1 MDSNISGL
9 MTTRSPSPFPN
20 SNTHTPN
27 MTSNIAPLYHIAPLT
42 APGMDL
48 IDGDGGIKVDISTM
62 MVEERRT
69 RCQCWFVCTIACNIL
84 LEVRKLI
91 LSNKTNNENEVTLKE
106 FTLYVLYYAAA
117 TLGGVDTYADGR
129 NPPHGFPY
137 YTNTELA
144 KYLDNLSI
152 PLDKAEGIVVEPIIS
167 MLTWKGL
174 QALHYVCGPFDIED
188 LPMVAKTKSYYGL
201 FQSYT
206 HTDHHCLIIEMNLL
220 DPKCE
225 AIIIEGMEEIHGKFH
240 SGSWFDPVTIQIV
253 PNAHSMTN
261 VVIFI
266 DWIDGKAERAAIE
279 KIVSDTREEDRLDI
293 PASDREDGNEDL
305 AGLSTLPEEIPQDIP
320 SCSTTR
326 LAHLASKTIR
336 NDCKIIHEAGIP
348 AIGGS
353 RLPMKQKRII
363 ADPPTSITGVLPKP
377 LSKVR
382 AEQWDQPTVRG
393 TSEWVM
399 ESDIHDSEMHRL
411 YVEGKAMQPHK
422 WSSDH
427 TAPMF
432 HINEY
437 ARSLPSLP
445 KNLVAHHNDPDWMT
459 EVIQSFSANLS
470 GIPRNL
476 QLEGLHVNIDDANV
490 WYWLNLVKPKYHRAQ
505 AENLLQSIF
514 STVGRWD

>member
-1 MDSNISGL
+1 MALHGL
-9 MTTRSPSPFPN
+9 EHIWPDNHKVTFPVPQL
-20 SNTHTPN
+20 NTHTPN

-69 RCQCWFVCTIACNIL
+69 RRQCWFVCTIACNIL

-152 PLDKAEGIVVEPIIS
+152 PLDKAEGIVVEPIIP

-174 QALHYVCGPFDIED
+174 RALHYICGPFNIED
-188 LPMVAKTKSYYGL
+188 LPMVAKTESYYGL

-206 HTDHHCLIIEMNLL
+206 HTDHHRLVIEMNLL
-220 DPKCE
+220 DPKRE

-240 SGSWFDPVTIQIV
+240 SGGWFDPVAIQIV

-266 DWIDGKAERAAIE
+266 DWVDGKAERAAIE
-279 KIVSDTREEDRLDI
+279 KIVSDTREEDRLW
-293 PASDREDGNEDL
+293 ELE
-305 AGLSTLPEEIPQDIP
+305 
-320 SCSTTR
+320 CS
-326 LAHLASKTIR
+326 
-336 NDCKIIHEAGIP
+336 
-348 AIGGS
+348 
-353 RLPMKQKRII
+353 RII
-363 ADPPTSITGVLPKP
+363 ADTSLHTLVETWDPKTRDWDIPGGITCGSTRGSPVLCPAEKEKLKRIKDQERDERVGKSLEGRKRKRSGKDVGDSTSKKKKRAPKP
-377 LSKVR
+377 K
-382 AEQWDQPTVRG
+382 
-393 TSEWVM
+393 
-399 ESDIHDSEMHRL
+399 
-411 YVEGKAMQPHK
+411 
-422 WSSDH
+422 
-427 TAPMF
+427 
-432 HINEY
+432 
-437 ARSLPSLP
+437 
-445 KNLVAHHNDPDWMT
+445 
-459 EVIQSFSANLS
+459 SA
-470 GIPRNL
+470 
-476 QLEGLHVNIDDANV
+476 
-490 WYWLNLVKPKYHRAQ
+490 
-505 AENLLQSIF
+505 
-514 STVGRWD
+514 STVVESEDEGESREEKIILANRKWLSERGIEIVDETSLLASHMWSKYNGDPRDAPCNRCRYWVETRGCAT